1 LASQPVLA
9 HVQQWPDGLAR
20 PVLVLGMEGWI
31 DAGGGAGAAATALT
45 TAMTTQ
51 TLANFDT
58 DLLLDQRARRPVMRI
73 VNGVSTGL
81 SWPEIELRWGVDP
94 TGRGVLVLIGAE
106 PDMRWHQFTDEVVAV
121 GNQLGV
127 ELVVGLGAFPA
138 PVPHTRPIRLAA
150 TASTSELA
158 AKVGFLPATIDVPA
172 GIHASLEQAFAAAG
186 VPTVGIWARV
196 PHYAAAMPYPAASAA
211 LLDKLAELAELRI
224 DTSDLHEAA
233 TATYNQI
240 EQLIANSDE
249 HTAMVRQL
257 ETQHDQETGSAG
269 FDLGR
274 LPSGD
279 EIAAELERF
288 LRGDPQ

>member
-1 LASQPVLA
+1 LANQPVLA
-9 HVQQWPDGLAR
+9 KVHRWPDRLER

-31 DAGGGAGAAATALT
+31 DAGLGAGAAASALVGAIST
-45 TAMTTQ
+45 E
-51 TLANFDT
+51 TLATFDS
-58 DLLLDQRARRPVMRI
+58 DLLLDQRARRPIMRI
-73 VNGVSTGL
+73 VNGVNTGL
-81 SWPEIELRWGVDP
+81 TWPEVELRWGADP
-94 TGRGVLVLIGAE
+94 SGRGVLVLVGSE
-106 PDMRWHQFTDEVVAV
+106 PDMRWHQFTDEVVDIAR
-121 GNQLGV
+121 QLGV
-127 ELVVGLGAFPA
+127 ALVVGLGAFPA

-150 TASTSELA
+150 TASTPELA

-172 GIHASLEQAFAAAG
+172 GIHASLEQAFAATG
-186 VPTVGIWARV
+186 VPAVGIWARV

-211 LLDKLAELAELRI
+211 LLDKLAELAELQL
-224 DTSDLHEAA
+224 DTSALHEAA

-240 EQLIANSDE
+240 EQLIANSEE

-257 ETQHDQETGSAG
+257 ETQHDQETGGAG

-274 LPSGD
+274 IPSGD

>member
-1 LASQPVLA
+1 LANEPVLA
-9 HVQQWPDGLAR
+9 QVKRWPDRLER

-31 DAGGGAGAAATALT
+31 DAGGGAGAAASALVG
-45 TAMTTQ
+45 AISAE
-51 TLANFDT
+51 TLATFDS
-58 DLLLDQRARRPVMRI
+58 DLLLDQRARRPMMRV
-73 VNGVSTGL
+73 VNGVNTGL
-81 SWPEIELRWGVDP
+81 SWPEVELRWGTDP
-94 TGRGVLVLIGAE
+94 SGRGVLVLVGAE

-150 TASTSELA
+150 TASSPELA

-186 VPTVGIWARV
+186 IPAVGIWARV

-211 LLDKLAELAELRI
+211 LLDKLAELAELQL
-224 DTSDLHEAA
+224 DTSALHAAA

-257 ETQHDQETGSAG
+257 ETQHDQEAGSAG

>member
-1 LASQPVLA
+1 MADQPVLA
-9 HVQQWPDGLAR
+9 RVHHWPERLDR

-31 DAGGGAGAAATALT
+31 DAGLGAGAAASALT
-45 TAMTTQ
+45 SSLATE
-51 TLANFDT
+51 TLATFDS
-58 DLLLDQRARRPVMRI
+58 DLLVDQRARRPIMRV
-73 VNGVSTGL
+73 VNGVNTGL
-81 SWPEIELRWGVDP
+81 TWPEIQLRLGAA
-94 TGRGVLVLIGAE
+94 TSGRTVLVLVGPE
-106 PDMRWHQFTDEVVAV
+106 PDMRWRQFTSEVVAM
-121 GNQLGV
+121 GRQLGI

-138 PVPHTRPIRLAA
+138 PVPHTRPLRLAA
-150 TASTSELA
+150 TASTPDLA

-186 VPTVGIWARV
+186 VPAVGIWARV

-211 LLDKLAELAELRI
+211 LLDKLAELADLEL
-224 DTSDLHEAA
+224 DSSALHEAA
-233 TATYNQI
+233 TLTYNQI
-240 EQLIANSDE
+240 EQLIANSEE

-257 ETQHDQETGSAG
+257 EAQHDHETSDGA

>member
-1 LASQPVLA
+1 LANEPVLA
-9 HVQQWPDGLAR
+9 KMRQWPERLER

-31 DAGGGAGAAATALT
+31 DAGGGAGAAASALT
-45 TAMTTQ
+45 AAMDTK
-51 TLANFDT
+51 TLASFDT
-58 DLLLDQRARRPVMRI
+58 DLLLDQRARRPVMRV
-73 VNGVSTGL
+73 VNGVNTGL
-81 SWPEIELRWGVDP
+81 TWPEVELRWGLDP
-94 TGRGVLVLIGAE
+94 SGRGVVVLVGAE
-106 PDMRWHQFTDEVVAV
+106 PDMRWHQFTDEVVTV
-121 GNQLGV
+121 GRQLAV

-150 TASTSELA
+150 TASSSELA
-158 AKVGFLPATIDVPA
+158 ANVGFLPATIDVPA

-211 LLDKLAELAELRI
+211 LLDKLAELAELNI
-224 DTSDLHEAA
+224 DTSALHEAA
-233 TATYNQI
+233 AATFNQI
-240 EQLIANSDE
+240 EQLIANSEE

-257 ETQHDQETGSAG
+257 ENQHDQETGSAG